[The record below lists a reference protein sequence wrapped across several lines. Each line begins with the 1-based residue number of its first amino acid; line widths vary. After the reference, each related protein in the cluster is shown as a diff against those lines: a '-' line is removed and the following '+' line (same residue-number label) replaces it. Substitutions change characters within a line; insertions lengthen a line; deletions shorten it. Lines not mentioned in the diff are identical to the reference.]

1 MKHRSILLMDLELRK
16 QDART
21 SYQSGCKTTEATEE
35 LQNVCAEPG
44 NFCNLKGRNVIL
56 RESIHR
62 VPAEEKTFR
71 VLIFCLYLTDRQAGH
86 IYSAY

>member
-1 MKHRSILLMDLELRK
+1 MGLELGE
-16 QDART
+16 QDASA

-62 VPAEEKTFR
+62 VPAGEKTFR
-71 VLIFCLYLTDRQAGH
+71 VLVFRLYLTDRQAGH
-86 IYSAY
+86 IYSGY